1 MEQSYPHQD
10 PSFQAGA
17 ASKIFISWF
26 VMDTFQ
32 SEWTPEAVKTD
43 SALTGTLITP
53 GHTLLPSVLD
63 PGCHPL
69 NWSEN
74 YVCMYIH
81 FFFPVKKV
89 DLIRFSQRSLIAKDW
104 KSVLSGRPINWFNH
118 TQKKVFMF
126 RERMKTKEFL
136 RQERSRL
143 WDRMGEGQGRDQR
156 SGVKCV
162 LMFWGPGTLAWLQK
176 TWYDGALL

>member
-1 MEQSYPHQD
+1 
-10 PSFQAGA
+10 
-17 ASKIFISWF
+17 
-26 VMDTFQ
+26 
-32 SEWTPEAVKTD
+32 
-43 SALTGTLITP
+43 
-53 GHTLLPSVLD
+53 
-63 PGCHPL
+63 
-69 NWSEN
+69 
-74 YVCMYIH
+74 
-81 FFFPVKKV
+81 
-89 DLIRFSQRSLIAKDW
+89 
-104 KSVLSGRPINWFNH
+104 
-118 TQKKVFMF
+118 MF